1 MGIDEKIR
9 VSEER
14 KKRVGE
20 RVKLLQQSHGLSDE
34 EMESILSTSHS
45 NYKKILRGDQLLTSD
60 QAITLHD
67 KLDARLD
74 RILGLEDGLSI
85 IRNEDNSASRP
96 DAYMVHIG
104 ELTMLIETMEKQE
117 DFDKYKL
124 DAICKIASLAR
135 KK

>member
-1 MGIDEKIR
+1 MGSEEKIR

-34 EMESILSTSHS
+34 EMENILSTSHS

-85 IRNEDNSASRP
+85 TRNEDNNISKP

-104 ELTMLIETMEKQE
+104 ELSLLIETMDEE
-117 DFDKYKL
+117 ADFDRYRL
-124 DAICKIASLAR
+124 DAIRRIANLVLKR
-135 KK
+135 